1 MNARSKA
8 CLIVIALLMLAFPA
22 LRRAGDV
29 RYDPQ
34 TGIVETLPAAAGP
47 WTGDAYSYCTNQT
60 CDKVWKASEL
70 AGRTNCPTCGSG
82 LATMALIE
90 RQLLP
95 GDTAVQRAEYT
106 TRDGQKFIVSLV
118 FSGRDRASIHRP
130 EVCLAGIGNGI
141 ADARDIEV
149 ALQGR
154 GPLPLHV
161 LTLKQDYRDASG
173 VTRTRSTFFAY
184 WFVSKDHETASHI
197 DRMIHMASDRIFHG
211 VTRRW
216 AYISIAGSMPA
227 NGDPAPQLREF
238 LREFVPQLTPR

>member
-1 MNARSKA
+1 MNPRVRA
-8 CLIVIALLMLAFPA
+8 CLVVIALLALAFPA

-34 TGIVETLPAAAGP
+34 AGIVEVLPANAGP
-47 WTGDAYSYCTNQT
+47 WTSDVFRYCTKRE

-70 AGRTNCPTCGSG
+70 AGRTNCATCGGG
-82 LATMALIE
+82 LATMAAIE

-95 GDTAVQRAEYT
+95 GDTSVQRAEYA
-106 TRDGQKFIVSLV
+106 TRDGQSLIVSAV

-141 ADARDIEV
+141 ADSREISVE
-149 ALQGR
+149 LPGR
-154 GPLPLHV
+154 APLKLTV
-161 LTLKQDYRDASG
+161 LTLRNESLDASG
-173 VTRTRSTFFAY
+173 ARRVSTQFFAY

-197 DRMIHMASDRIFHG
+197 DRMIHMAADRIFHG

-216 AYISIAGSMPA
+216 AYISLAGPMPA
-227 NGDPAPQLREF
+227 NGDPTPQLREF
-238 LREFVPQLTPR
+238 LREFVPQLAPR